1 MAVDDGP
8 TDVSVPLATVCAR
21 LDDVREVAARRGRT
35 AELEDVLTGIRG
47 AEDDPGPH
55 VRALHEL
62 LRRCG
67 VHNGID
73 GIGRG
78 AGIGGL
84 PALDGHPV
92 EEGFV
97 CPRRRCARV
106 ALGRDPE
113 RERHCRLHDEPL
125 RLRRVAP

>member
-1 MAVDDGP
+1 MAVDNGP
-8 TDVSVPLATVCAR
+8 GDTSVALAKVCAR

-35 AELEDVLTGIRG
+35 AELEEVLTGIRG
-47 AEDDPGPH
+47 VDDPAPQ

-84 PALDGHPV
+84 PTLDGHPV

-97 CPRRRCARV
+97 CSRSRCARV

-113 RERHCRLHDEPL
+113 PERHCGLYDEPL
-125 RLRRVAP
+125 RLRRVAR